1 MGSFIGVDEAGRGPV
16 IGPMVIAGV
25 KLDLESDNQKLR
37 DWGVRDS
44 KKCTPKRRARLS
56 DQLRKE
62 FKFAIKIVTAAEIDE
77 CRKTKTLNE
86 LEGEC
91 FSEVVIQLSPD
102 DETTVIVD
110 SADANEETFKKYIAV
125 NMPVNCEIIS
135 IHKADENYPV
145 VAAASIIAKF
155 ERDSQVEDIAR
166 DLNVELGSG
175 YPSDSITVKFLE
187 KWIKEK
193 GDLPPHT
200 RHSWKTAQRLLKKI
214 LHPVKTLDQYID

>member
-1 MGSFIGVDEAGRGPV
+1 MGSLIGVDEAGRGPV
-16 IGPMVIAGV
+16 IGPLVVASV
-25 KLDLESDNQKLR
+25 KLESELANQQLC

-62 FKFAIKIVTAAEIDE
+62 FKYSIKSITAAEIDE

-86 LEGEC
+86 LEGAW
-91 FSEVVIQLSPD
+91 FSEVVNSLSPD
-102 DETTVIVD
+102 DDTTVIVD

-135 IHKADENYPV
+135 VHKADEAYPV

-155 ERDSQVEDIAR
+155 ERDSQVQKIAQE
-166 DLNVELGSG
+166 LNVNLGSG
-175 YPSDSITVKFLE
+175 YPSDPITVNFLE

-193 GDLPPHT
+193 RNLPPHT
-200 RHSWKTAQRLLKKI
+200 RHSWITAQRLLDKI
-214 LHPVKTLDQYID
+214 LHIDKTLDQYFD